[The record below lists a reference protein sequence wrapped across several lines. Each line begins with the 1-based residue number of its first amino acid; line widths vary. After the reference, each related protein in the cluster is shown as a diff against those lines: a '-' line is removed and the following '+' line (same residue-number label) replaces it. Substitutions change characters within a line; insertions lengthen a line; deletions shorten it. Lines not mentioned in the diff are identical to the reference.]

1 MRVGKIVSDSSGLI
15 VETVCFDEET
25 GEIYLY
31 ELKTG
36 EALVKSEPPADL
48 LNPRWYKDKWVENA
62 SASEIE
68 DYKIA
73 KQKEKNKGAKPSV
86 TDALAK
92 EITKLKIESMKEK
105 AVNTNLG
112 KEVTRLK
119 LGMMKLQGGKLQ

>member
-1 MRVGKIVSDSSGLI
+1 MYKIIQSGCEIFWEPQDRNLGFKIVEEVTGKKGTVENPLI
-15 VETVCFDEET
+15 VTEEERA
-25 GEIYLY
+25 EIHRLY
-31 ELKTG
+31 AERNND
-36 EALVKSEPPADL
+36 P
-48 LNPRWYKDKWVENA
+48 VE
-62 SASEIE
+62 
-68 DYKIA
+68 KP
-73 KQKEKNKGAKPSV
+73 KEEEAKPSV

>member
-1 MRVGKIVSDSSGLI
+1 MYKFIQSGCEIFWEPQDRNLGFKIVEEVTGKKGTVDNPVI
-15 VETVCFDEET
+15 VTEE
-25 GEIYLY
+25 ERDKIIKLY
-31 ELKTG
+31 AERNND
-36 EALVKSEPPADL
+36 P
-48 LNPRWYKDKWVENA
+48 
-62 SASEIE
+62 IE
-68 DYKIA
+68 KP
-73 KQKEKNKGAKPSV
+73 KEEVKPSV

>member
-1 MRVGKIVSDSSGLI
+1 MYKFIQSGCEIFWEPQDRNLGFKIVEEVTGKKGT
-15 VETVCFDEET
+15 VENP
-25 GEIYLY
+25 
-31 ELKTG
+31 
-36 EALVKSEPPADL
+36 ALVTEEERAEIHRLYAERNNDP
-48 LNPRWYKDKWVENA
+48 VE
-62 SASEIE
+62 
-68 DYKIA
+68 KP
-73 KQKEKNKGAKPSV
+73 KEEVKPSV